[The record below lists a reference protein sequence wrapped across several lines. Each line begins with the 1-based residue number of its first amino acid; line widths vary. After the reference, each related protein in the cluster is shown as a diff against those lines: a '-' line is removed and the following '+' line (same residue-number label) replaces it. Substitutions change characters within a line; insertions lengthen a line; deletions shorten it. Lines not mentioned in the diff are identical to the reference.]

1 MKKDIINSVV
11 GTPRSQELVRKT
23 IPILV
28 GWAKRRATDKTY
40 RDLISALGYTRY
52 SGIGSILGNVEL
64 VLRKLRKVKGYKDV
78 PTPNALVKSSKTD
91 IPSHGFEFVYDN
103 YGKLSDIEKKIFIAG
118 INESAYNYSKW
129 DAVLHELGLKNAIL
143 LPQKQLDAIKN
154 MQYGYGGEGIEHKT
168 LKEYIYHNPKKLKL
182 RNIVLKETEYT
193 LPSGDRLDVFF
204 ELGDGTHV
212 AIEVKPSSSPEL
224 DIIRGI
230 FQCVKYQAVME
241 AFKKIEC
248 RKTEI
253 KVILLIARE
262 LSSQERLLAEE
273 LEISYIENFKM

>member
-28 GWAKRRATDKTY
+28 GWAKRRATNKTY
-40 RDLISALGYTRY
+40 GDLISALGYTRY

-78 PTPNALVKSSKTD
+78 PTLNAQVKSSKTD

-129 DAVLHELGLKNAIL
+129 DEVLHELGLKNAIL

-168 LKEYIYHNPKKLKL
+168 LKEYIYHHPKKLKL
-182 RNIVLKETEYT
+182 QNIVLKETEYT
-193 LPSGDRLDVFF
+193 IPSGDRLDVFF

-241 AFKKIEC
+241 AFKKIGC

>member
-40 RDLISALGYTRY
+40 GDLICALGYTRY

-64 VLRKLRKVKGYKDV
+64 VLRKLRKVKGYEDV
-78 PTPNALVKSSKTD
+78 PTLNALVKSSKTD

-168 LKEYIYHNPKKLKL
+168 LKEYICHNPEILKL
-182 RNIVLKETEYT
+182 QNTVLRETEYT

-204 ELGDGTHV
+204 KLEDGTHV

-248 RKTEI
+248 KKREI
-253 KVILLIARE
+253 KVILLIARD
-262 LSSQERLLAEE
+262 LSSQEKLLAEE
-273 LEISYIENFKM
+273 LEISYIEKFKM

>member
-28 GWAKRRATDKTY
+28 GWAKCRATDTTY
-40 RDLISALGYTRY
+40 GDLISALGYTRY

-64 VLRKLRKVKGYKDV
+64 VLREVGKIKGYKDV
-78 PTPNALVKSSKTD
+78 PTLNALVKSSKTD
-91 IPSHGFEFVYDN
+91 IPSHGFEFVCSN
-103 YGKLSDIEKKIFIAG
+103 YRNLSDIKKKKLIAD
-118 INESAYNYSKW
+118 INESAYKYSKW
-129 DAVLHELGLKNAIL
+129 DEVLHELGLKNTIL

-154 MQYGYGGEGIEHKT
+154 MQRGYGGEGIEHKT
-168 LKEYIYHNPKKLKL
+168 LKEYIYDYPEKLKL
-182 RNIVLKETEYT
+182 KNIVLKETEYT

-241 AFKKIEC
+241 AFKKIGC

-253 KVILLIARE
+253 KVLLLIARK
-262 LSSQERLLAEE
+262 LSSKERMLAKE
-273 LEISYIENFKM
+273 LEITYIENFKM